1 METSV
6 LSTAEQIASYLRNL
20 SDAEFAKA
28 SERFLS
34 LLDSGE
40 PQYVPASFSRESLL
54 DLTKIYSNEYAPL
67 MEEWK
72 RRQVVGFDEK
82 YSSLLPRLRGQLPQ
96 ELKEEMRGLNRRQI
110 EGKSWNPAVDGRRI
124 NFLNKIDDF
133 YNNGGELP
141 FCWLNFLVKN
151 SEGIK
156 LFQRGLWKKQ
166 GKADLPKEDRMI
178 VGFLNRIDRDG
189 RLFKV

>member
-141 FCWLNFLVKN
+141 FCWLNF
-151 SEGIK
+151 
-156 LFQRGLWKKQ
+156 W
-166 GKADLPKEDRMI
+166 
-178 VGFLNRIDRDG
+178 
-189 RLFKV
+189 